1 MADPTLRREIF
12 GLVSATQSARL
23 AMSHYT
29 WDWELWRGIRGI
41 QISPCGRSLFFR
53 EPELEAAPKGE
64 PSHSYPSYFP
74 RAFIPSHM
82 GYTKRL
88 RNPVPIVSK

>member
-29 WDWELWRGIRGI
+29 GD
-41 QISPCGRSLFFR
+41 
-53 EPELEAAPKGE
+53 
-64 PSHSYPSYFP
+64 
-74 RAFIPSHM
+74 
-82 GYTKRL
+82 
-88 RNPVPIVSK
+88 